1 MDYRPS
7 LGQGL
12 AGRLQA
18 VGQRPHLGLY
28 KELSNLGFWL
38 GLFFFLGMR
47 ALAAA
52 YVYNA
57 NTTNNN
63 NKMDITKVYYAEF
76 RERYYPKA

>member
-1 MDYRPS
+1 
-7 LGQGL
+7 
-12 AGRLQA
+12 
-18 VGQRPHLGLY
+18 
-28 KELSNLGFWL
+28 
-38 GLFFFLGMR
+38 MR